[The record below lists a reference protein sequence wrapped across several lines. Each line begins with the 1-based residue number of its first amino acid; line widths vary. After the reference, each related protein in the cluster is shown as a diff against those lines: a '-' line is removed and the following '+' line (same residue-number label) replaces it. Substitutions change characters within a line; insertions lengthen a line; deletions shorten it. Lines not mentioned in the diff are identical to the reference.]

1 MRISD
6 WSSDVCSSDLMVGIQ
21 IALSFALILA
31 ARAYQLPELVAA
43 AAPAVALL
51 VALGLASVLKARL
64 LSRILGAPVS
74 GWRWALL
81 PAVAVAVVVGAV
93 VTRVPEWGELIRS
106 EEHTSELQPLM
117 RISYA
122 VFCLKKHTRSHNH
135 NLHK

>member
-1 MRISD
+1 MGLVGPHFVAGIVILAVLLSVEVVAATAAVSEAGLVYVARHRNLMISL
-6 WSSDVCSSDLMVGIQ
+6 LMVGIQ

-81 PAVAVAVVVGAV
+81 P
-93 VTRVPEWGELIRS
+93 RS
-106 EEHTSELQPLM
+106 EEPTSELQSLM
-117 RISYA
+117 RTSSA
-122 VFCLKKHTRSHNH
+122 VFC
-135 NLHK
+135 

>member
-1 MRISD
+1 M
-6 WSSDVCSSDLMVGIQ
+6 SSLLMVGIQ

-93 VTRVPEWGELIRS
+93 VTRVPEWGELIFGIPAILLSYGLVIWFRGFGPDDRVLFCMKS
-106 EEHTSELQPLM
+106 PGAPPHRDWTS
-117 RISYA
+117 SG
-122 VFCLKKHTRSHNH
+122 
-135 NLHK
+135 

>member
-1 MRISD
+1 MISL
-6 WSSDVCSSDLMVGIQ
+6 LMVGIQ

-93 VTRVPEWGELIRS
+93 VTRVPDWGELIFGLPTILLRFGARKS
-106 EEHTSELQPLM
+106 
-117 RISYA
+117 
-122 VFCLKKHTRSHNH
+122 VG
-135 NLHK
+135 